1 MALTDEQRQ
10 QIREEEIE
18 RIRIRNKLRG
28 VWSPRWVLV
37 FWGVVIS
44 GAVIL
49 WSVLRNH

>member
-1 MALTDEQRQ
+1 MALTDEQTQ

-28 VWSPRWVLV
+28 AWSPRRVLV
-37 FWGVVIS
+37 FWAVVMA